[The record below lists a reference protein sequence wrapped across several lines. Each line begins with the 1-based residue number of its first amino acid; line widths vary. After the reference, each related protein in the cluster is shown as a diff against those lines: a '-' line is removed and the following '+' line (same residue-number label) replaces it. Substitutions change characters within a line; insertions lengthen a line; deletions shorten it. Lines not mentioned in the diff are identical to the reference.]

1 MSLTIPNS
9 SDQSRVK
16 GEVVAYKNGKRL
28 VYDHTV
34 YPDYNKSTGVEF
46 GHIVMPDGSSS
57 QELPLISVLSKGYW
71 KSEPE
76 DSIEKHLG
84 SKHDQMTHGRRVS
97 GFSSEEFAAHM
108 ADAKLNG
115 SRIGLN
121 DSTLAMF
128 EKWAAKKSSD
138 NQIKADEEERQRKLG
153 GPTRLSGRE
162 PDYQLEFSPDE
173 QYDILEKALARR
185 KIAVEKADQRFE
197 GTPEDKREKLVENFQ
212 KIQKEGTVMIAVP
225 AEDVTKVL
233 TDAKFKTQ
241 FETADSQGVLAEER
255 RALEETKNFDLHP
268 NVDASLRPVYGYVAM
283 GNLTGHQVSLYGG
296 VRFELEDSV
305 KERTTFTDG
314 DSLGS
319 NIIPVPMSGPI
330 TQTEAVGALS
340 DWKDSGIFDG
350 FVSDYNEKDV
360 SGFVDS
366 RYDYVEAQIRGG
378 VDLRSVKKIHLPQ
391 DVDRSIFVDFHEEI
405 LDNFNIEVVSYE

>member
-1 MSLTIPNS
+1 MSLTTPMA

-34 YPDYNKSTGVEF
+34 YPDYNKFTGVEF

-57 QELPLISVLSKGYW
+57 QKLPLISVLSKGYW

-84 SKHDQMTHGRRVS
+84 SKHDQKTHGRRVS
-97 GFSSEEFAAHM
+97 AFSNEEFAAHM
-108 ADAKLNG
+108 AEAKLNG
-115 SRIGLN
+115 SSIGLN

-128 EKWAAKKSSD
+128 KGMISD
-138 NQIKADEEERQRKLG
+138 RSAEEIKADEEERQKKLY
-153 GPTRLSGRE
+153 GPTRLSKPE
-162 PDYQLEFSPDE
+162 PDYQLEFSPEE
-173 QYDILEKALARR
+173 QYEILEKALARR
-185 KIAVEKADQRFE
+185 KIAVEKADLRFE
-197 GTPEDKREKLVENFQ
+197 GTPEDKREKLVENFER
-212 KIQKEGTVMIAVP
+212 IQKEGTVMIAVP
-225 AEDVTKVL
+225 AEDVTKIL

-241 FETADSQGVLAEER
+241 FETADSQGALAEEK

-283 GNLTGHQVSLYGG
+283 GNLTGHQVSNYGG

-340 DWKDSGIFDG
+340 DWKNSGIFDG

-366 RYDYVEAQIRGG
+366 QDAYVEAQIRGG

-391 DVDRSIFVDFHEEI
+391 DVDRSIFVDFHEEV
-405 LDNFNIEVVSYE
+405 LDNFSIEVVSYE

>member
-1 MSLTIPNS
+1 MSLTTPMA
-9 SDQSRVK
+9 SDQNRVK

-97 GFSSEEFAAHM
+97 AFSNEEFAAHM
-108 ADAKLNG
+108 AEAKLNG

-128 EKWAAKKSSD
+128 KGMISD
-138 NQIKADEEERQRKLG
+138 RSAEEIKADEEERQKKLY
-153 GPTRLSGRE
+153 GPKSFSDPE
-162 PDYQLEFSPDE
+162 PDYQLEFSPEE
-173 QYDILEKALARR
+173 QYEILEKALARR

-197 GTPEDKREKLVENFQ
+197 LTSEDKREKLVENFER
-212 KIQKEGTVMIAVP
+212 IQKEGTVMIAVP

-241 FETADSQGVLAEER
+241 FETADSQGVLAEEK

-283 GNLTGHQVSLYGG
+283 GDLTSYQVSNYGG

-319 NIIPVPMSGPI
+319 DFIPVPMSGPI
-330 TQTEAVGALS
+330 TQREALGALENFS
-340 DWKDSGIFDG
+340 PDG
-350 FVSDYNEKDV
+350 NFGGFLSDYKDV
-360 SGFVDS
+360 SMLVDS
-366 RYDYVEAQIRGG
+366 QETYVEAQIRGG
-378 VDLRSVKKIHLPQ
+378 VDLRSVKKIHLPEN
-391 DVDRSIFVDFHEEI
+391 VNRSIFVDFHEEI
-405 LDNFNIEVVSYE
+405 LDNFSIEVVSYVEE

>member
-1 MSLTIPNS
+1 MSLTTPMA

-97 GFSSEEFAAHM
+97 AFSSEDFAAHM
-108 ADAKLNG
+108 AEAKLNG
-115 SRIGLN
+115 SSIGLN

-128 EKWAAKKSSD
+128 KGMISD
-138 NQIKADEEERQRKLG
+138 RSAEEIKADEEERQKKLY
-153 GPTRLSGRE
+153 GPTRLSKPE
-162 PDYQLEFSPDE
+162 PDYQLEFSPEE
-173 QYDILEKALARR
+173 QYEILEKALARR

-197 GTPEDKREKLVENFQ
+197 GTPEDKREKLVENFER
-212 KIQKEGTVMIAVP
+212 IQKEGTVMIAVP
-225 AEDVTKVL
+225 AEDVTKIL

-241 FETADSQGVLAEER
+241 FETADSQGALAEEK

-283 GNLTGHQVSLYGG
+283 GDLTGYQVSNYGG

-366 RYDYVEAQIRGG
+366 QDAYVEAQIRGG

-391 DVDRSIFVDFHEEI
+391 DVDRSIFVDFHEEV
-405 LDNFNIEVVSYE
+405 LDNFSIEVVSYE